1 MQIVHHPHPALR
13 FKSVEV
19 ARIDDVLRSTVREM
33 FELMYAAKGIGLAA
47 NQVGL
52 PLRFF
57 VINLTGDAEQ
67 RDDEHV
73 FINPV
78 ITNRRGSAVGE
89 EGCLSLPALYA
100 DVRRAEEITV
110 EAFDLDGQGFR
121 TKLDELAARV
131 VQHETD
137 HLDGVLFVDRLT
149 ESSRDEL
156 GLKLAEFESAYRRA
170 QREGQVPAEDVIRRE
185 LEETA
190 RRGYLLSAECGTRN
204 AERGERDME

>member
-19 ARIDDVLRSTVREM
+19 TRIDDVLRAAVREM

-57 VINLTGDAEQ
+57 VTNLTGDAEQ

-89 EGCLSLPALYA
+89 EGCLSLPTLYA

-121 TKLDELAARV
+121 TRLDELAARV

-156 GLKLAEFESAYRRA
+156 GLKLAELETEYRRA
-170 QREGQVPAEDVIRRE
+170 QREGQVPAEDIIRRE

-190 RRGYLLSAECGTRN
+190 RRGYLSN
-204 AERGERDME
+204 AEGGARKAE